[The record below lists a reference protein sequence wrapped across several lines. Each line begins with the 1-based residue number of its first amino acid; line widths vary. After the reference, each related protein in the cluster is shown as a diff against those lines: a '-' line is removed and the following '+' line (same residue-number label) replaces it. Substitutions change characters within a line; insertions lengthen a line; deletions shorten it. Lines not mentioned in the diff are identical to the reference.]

1 MPTIGGNIGIPSGG
15 FYLGVDFYYSQS
27 TEGNYSTITSIASK
41 VTKNKS
47 TYKPYN
53 LNGKSATLVVQY
65 QDDSGSWIT
74 AASLSDSSGY
84 DMRNTSTIT
93 LVSGSGIKIPH
104 RADGKQKIWIQA
116 TVNGKLSNYYPNGT
130 VSGYVDLTDI
140 PRATTPSLSP
150 STVEMGKSIAISL
163 PRAVSSFTHTL
174 YHDFFANEWTK
185 FAENVGTQATLA
197 VPTSWASKIPDA
209 ASGYGRIRCLTYNG
223 SMLIGEK
230 IVDFTATVPESMIPV
245 VNTITITEAV
255 KGLASKFG
263 AFIQSKSQLRVVSS
277 ASGVSGS
284 TIKSYTVEVLGVS
297 YTGQDITTYAIGQ
310 SGSVDVIVTATDS
323 RGRKGSKTAKITV
336 VEYFTPTINSF
347 NAFRSDAS
355 GNEKNG
361 SKTLRCVYD
370 FKIASCGN
378 KNSKSYKIEYRKVK
392 DSTWTTLTSG
402 AVYSASSSF
411 SKDNVVQLEYAYEV
425 RLTVTDYFDAP
436 ATYIVKVGAEVVPI
450 AVYPSGKGIGFGG
463 YPTEEAFQV
472 FMAAQFYKTLT
483 LMDVDGNGTNI
494 NLADKL
500 TQINSN
506 LTDLLKTNKV
516 LWSGEVYPKA
526 SDNIVF
532 SEAVSSQPHGIVL
545 FFQWYGDGNVHNSD
559 MICHFIPKYLIVN
572 HGGGYTVS
580 AIDYGGGYAMSKYLY
595 IGDTSVLGAD
605 LNELGEQTTASG
617 IKVTNWNYV
626 LTKVIGV

>member
-1 MPTIGGNIGIPSGG
+1 M
-15 FYLGVDFYYSQS
+15 
-27 TEGNYSTITSIASK
+27 
-41 VTKNKS
+41 
-47 TYKPYN
+47 
-53 LNGKSATLVVQY
+53 
-65 QDDSGSWIT
+65 
-74 AASLSDSSGY
+74 
-84 DMRNTSTIT
+84 
-93 LVSGSGIKIPH
+93 
-104 RADGKQKIWIQA
+104 
-116 TVNGKLSNYYPNGT
+116 
-130 VSGYVDLTDI
+130 
-140 PRATTPSLSP
+140 
-150 STVEMGKSIAISL
+150 
-163 PRAVSSFTHTL
+163 
-174 YHDFFANEWTK
+174 
-185 FAENVGTQATLA
+185 
-197 VPTSWASKIPDA
+197 
-209 ASGYGRIRCLTYNG
+209 
-223 SMLIGEK
+223 
-230 IVDFTATVPESMIPV
+230 
-245 VNTITITEAV
+245 
-255 KGLASKFG
+255 
-263 AFIQSKSQLRVVSS
+263 
-277 ASGVSGS
+277 
-284 TIKSYTVEVLGVS
+284 
-297 YTGQDITTYAIGQ
+297 
-310 SGSVDVIVTATDS
+310 
-323 RGRKGSKTAKITV
+323 
-336 VEYFTPTINSF
+336 
-347 NAFRSDAS
+347 
-355 GNEKNG
+355 
-361 SKTLRCVYD
+361 RCVYD
-370 FKIASCGN
+370 FKIAPCGN

-516 LWSGEVYPKA
+516 LWSGEVYPKV

-545 FFQWYGDGNVHNSD
+545 FFQWYGDGNVHNTD
-559 MICHFIPKYLIVN
+559 MICHFIPKYLIAN

-595 IGDTSVLGAD
+595 IGDTSILGAD